1 MAYTIDNNVLVN
13 GPLTQVDDA
22 PRYPLGYKVTDKNGK
37 EYIYVKATS
46 NLTAGTAAT
55 TASRS
60 ALTVTASSSFKGGFL
75 ASAATPALATTGFD
89 GNELVGTL
97 VKITDSNS
105 NVKGLFPITGAEY
118 NGTAYVVSCPEV
130 EAGDTVAF
138 GAGANIVA
146 AGGAASTK
154 IGAINVVPIVSF
166 ASGKFGFVAPSSPV
180 KEA

>member
-1 MAYTIDNNVLVN
+1 MAYTIDNNVLVD

-37 EYIYVKATS
+37 EYIYVKATG
-46 NLTAGTAAT
+46 NLTAGTAAA

-60 ALTVTASSSFKGGFL
+60 SLTVTASSAFKGGFI

-89 GNELVGTL
+89 GNELNGTL
-97 VKITDSNS
+97 VKITRNS
-105 NVKGLFPITGAEY
+105 AVLGLFPITGAEY

-138 GAGANIVA
+138 GVGANIVG

-154 IGAINVVPIVSF
+154 IGAINVTPIATF
-166 ASGKFGFVAPSSPV
+166 TTGKFGFVAPNGPI
-180 KEA
+180 KES

>member
-1 MAYTIDNNVLVN
+1 MAYTIDENVLVD
-13 GPLTQVDDA
+13 GPLTQVDDT

-37 EYIYVKATS
+37 EYIYVKATG

-55 TASRS
+55 SASRS
-60 ALTVTASSSFKGGFL
+60 SLTVTASSAFKGGFI

-89 GNELVGTL
+89 GNELAGTL
-97 VKITDSNS
+97 VKITRNS
-105 NVKGLFPITGAEY
+105 AVLGLFPITGAEY

-138 GAGANIVA
+138 GVGANIVG

-154 IGAINVVPIVSF
+154 IGAINVIPIATFTTGKYGFVTPSVPI
-166 ASGKFGFVAPSSPV
+166 